1 MYDNSGS
8 VLGAAT
14 ATIVLPATT
23 SAITGINYFILLAS
37 FIAVLIVFNVVVRI
51 VKNTVKL

>member
-14 ATIVLPATT
+14 ATIILPATA
-23 SAITGINYFILLAS
+23 SAITGINYFIHLKADVTATLRDLAKQME
-37 FIAVLIVFNVVVRI
+37 VL
-51 VKNTVKL
+51 K

>member
-1 MYDNSGS
+1 MYYNSGS

-14 ATIVLPATT
+14 ATIILPATA

-37 FIAVLIVFNVVVRI
+37 FVAVLILFNVVVKI

>member
-14 ATIVLPATT
+14 ATIVLPATA

-37 FIAVLIVFNVVVRI
+37 FVAVLILFNVVVKI